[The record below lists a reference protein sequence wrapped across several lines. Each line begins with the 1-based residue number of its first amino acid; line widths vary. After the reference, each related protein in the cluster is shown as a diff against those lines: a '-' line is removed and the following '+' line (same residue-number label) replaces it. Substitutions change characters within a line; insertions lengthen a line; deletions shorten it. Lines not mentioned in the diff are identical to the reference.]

1 MRSLSGVAIEL
12 VFGITAVKLL
22 EDQGQDK
29 DDDDDD
35 EDGDDGYSNLDH
47 GGCGG
52 QDGNL
57 RLDWRIDVN
66 TVKKIKKY
74 HFYDILFLIYL
85 WRK

>member
-12 VFGITAVKLL
+12 VFGITVVKFL
-22 EDQGQDK
+22 EEQGQEK
-29 DDDDDD
+29 DDDDND

-57 RLDWRIDVN
+57 KLDWRIDVS
-66 TVKKIKKY
+66 TV
-74 HFYDILFLIYL
+74 ILRASSHSRL
-85 WRK
+85 R